1 MTPVLEMHDVTV
13 RFRMPERRIPT
24 FKEWVIRRITSRMT
38 FNELAALS
46 GVDFSLEVG
55 ETLGVIGSNG
65 AGKSTLLRV
74 AAGIIPPTE
83 GHAVVRGRLAPIIEL
98 GTGFEMELSGR
109 ENVFFNGALL
119 GRSKTEMLARY
130 DEIIDFSGIEDF
142 IDSPLRTYSTGM
154 VARLAFAVATT
165 VDADIL
171 LLDEVL
177 SVGDEAFRAKC
188 AKRINDF
195 RGRGVTILYV
205 SHDLKSVEKL
215 CSRAL
220 WLDHGRVRAI
230 GPAEEVVVA
239 YKAEVTPDAS

>member
-1 MTPVLEMHDVTV
+1 MTAALEMADVTV

-24 FKEWVIRRITSRMT
+24 FKEWLIRRLTSRMAYH
-38 FNELAALS
+38 ELAALS
-46 GVDFSLEVG
+46 GVGFTLEVG

-74 AAGIIPPTE
+74 AAGIIPPSE
-83 GHAVVRGRLAPIIEL
+83 GRAVVRGRLAPIIEL

-119 GRSKTEMLARY
+119 GRSRAEMLARY
-130 DEIIDFSGIEDF
+130 DEIVDFSGIGDF
-142 IDSPLRTYSTGM
+142 IDAPLRTYSTGM

-165 VDADIL
+165 VDADVL

-188 AKRINDF
+188 ARRINQF
-195 RGRGVTILYV
+195 RGSGVTILYV
-205 SHDLKSVEKL
+205 SHDLKSVVKL
-215 CSRAL
+215 CQRAL
-220 WLDHGRVRAI
+220 WLDHGKVRSI
-230 GPAEEVVVA
+230 GPAEQVVDA
-239 YKAEVTPDAS
+239 YKAEVTPGGA